1 MTWTG
6 APMVYYGSESGMWGA
21 DDPGDRMPMVWGDLI
36 YESQTHD
43 PLGRIRM
50 ADSVAIDS

>member
-36 YESQTHD
+36 YEPQTHD